1 LAQKKSKK
9 NITRSTEA
17 TQIAREVESDPMK
30 HERGRPKGGT
40 LVHNLPI
47 ELRVEVDGQL
57 QSGIPVPAVAAWLV
71 RKGQVDE
78 KGNPKITEAM
88 LYYYREHYVT
98 AYEIVGGEFV
108 SRWMTSLGVRIDPLL
123 TIQTAIAKQIMR
135 VEIGLHDELKR
146 MDKDGKPIPMILP
159 YVGEELDRL
168 DRLTA
173 RAFRMMQDMGILP
186 RAPLEV
192 KSTAHSTIQGAMAAT
207 ITQQGST
214 PVPPN
219 ELQRFEEAVARGFL
233 AMGVDLGAQEL
244 PAGEP
249 ANAGT
254 TNRDPTEVGTTNQ
267 GAAEGGANE

>member
-1 LAQKKSKK
+1 MGQKKRKDKIAPSTESAQ
-9 NITRSTEA
+9 ITREV
-17 TQIAREVESDPMK
+17 TQDPMT

-40 LVHNLPI
+40 LVHALPVDI
-47 ELRVEVDGQL
+47 RVEVDGQL
-57 QSGIPVPAVAAWLV
+57 QSGIPVPAVAAWLI
-71 RKGQVDE
+71 RKGMVDE
-78 KGNPKITEAM
+78 KGNPRISEAM
-88 LYYYREHYVT
+88 LYYYRDHYIT
-98 AYEIVGGEFV
+98 AFEIVGGEFV
-108 SRWMTSLGVRIDPLL
+108 ARWLSSLGVRIDPLL
-123 TIQTAIAKQIMR
+123 TIQTAIAKQIAR
-135 VEIGLHDELKR
+135 VEIGLKDELKQR
-146 MDKDGKPIPMILP
+146 DKDGKPIPTVLP
-159 YVGEELDRL
+159 YVGDELDRL

-173 RAFRMMQDMGILP
+173 RAFRMMMDMGLLP
-186 RAPLEV
+186 RVPLEL

-214 PVPPN
+214 PVPPS